1 MLTACFYEWDF
12 SLKALALLRWKSNV
26 ISALFIDDLKN
37 KWYAIFNY
45 ISLNCDMIVIK

>member
-12 SLKALALLRWKSNV
+12 FSESVGIIAQKSNV